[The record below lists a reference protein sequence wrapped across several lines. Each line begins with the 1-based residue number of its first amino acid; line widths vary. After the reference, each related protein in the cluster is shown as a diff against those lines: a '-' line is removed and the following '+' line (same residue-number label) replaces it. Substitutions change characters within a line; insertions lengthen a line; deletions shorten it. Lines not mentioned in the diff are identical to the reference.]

1 MHLEIDFDMTK
12 KLFAKYPVPT
22 VEELRTAMMSYPTKT
37 EKSFD
42 DRLDSYIKGRIG
54 DIELSQE
61 IILREKQRIKKAKK
75 CIGTAEVLMS
85 KNGSNK
91 AKLIT
96 KKYYDDLLFDT
107 ISKVNSKFLY

>member
-1 MHLEIDFDMTK
+1 MTK

-22 VEELRTAMMSYPTKT
+22 VEELRTAIMRYPEKT
-37 EKSFD
+37 EKSFN
-42 DRLDSYIKGRIG
+42 DRLDSYIKSHIG

-61 IILREKQRIKKAKK
+61 IISREKQRIKKAKK
-75 CIGTAEVLMS
+75 CIGIAEVLMN

-91 AKLIT
+91 AKSIT
-96 KKYYDDLLFDT
+96 KKYYDDLLFDA

>member
-12 KLFAKYPVPT
+12 KLFAKCPVPT
-22 VEELRTAMMSYPTKT
+22 VEELRTAMMRYPERL

-42 DRLDSYIKGRIG
+42 DCLDLYIKGRID
-54 DIELSQE
+54 DIGLSQE
-61 IILREKQRIKKAKK
+61 TILREKQRIKKAKK
-75 CIGTAEVLMS
+75 CIGVAKVLMNE
-85 KNGSNK
+85 NGSKK

-96 KKYYDDLLFDT
+96 KKFYDDLLFDT